1 MKEQWNLRTQ
11 REYKEDNGY
20 WRRVHSAQG
29 VEHGHFRERT
39 MLREATILQD
49 GEQLA
54 LSAMKLKTFSSF
66 SSSSVSFHLR
76 PFPHPESGEREEQ
89 CNKDRRA
96 DFSLCIYAAR
106 REGSRMKGG
115 DLGTN
120 KNEAGN
126 GWMTS
131 LVQKRIKMEAV

>member
-1 MKEQWNLRTQ
+1 
-11 REYKEDNGY
+11 
-20 WRRVHSAQG
+20 
-29 VEHGHFRERT
+29 

-54 LSAMKLKTFSSF
+54 LSAMKLKTFSSA
-66 SSSSVSFHLR
+66 SSSVSFHLR

-89 CNKDRRA
+89 SNKDRRA
-96 DFSLCIYAAR
+96 DFSLCIYEAG

-115 DLGTN
+115 DLGSN
-120 KNEAGN
+120 KNATGN
-126 GWMTS
+126 GWMTP